1 MEVAGGKGESHQTVF
16 NVGLNQQF
24 VPFWN
29 GLMHLIGVIK
39 NDVITMR
46 YDWYDIISECEQ
58 FEKNYLNT
66 SGFCES
72 CVFYEMPAYLKGVM
86 AEADAAGL
94 YDCKQIAKDND
105 IIYTFCRERKRT
117 RRKLRTILFLLL
129 LCLCILIFKS
139 RIKSFFQEKKNVL
152 MAKLKSSS
160 TNP

>member
-1 MEVAGGKGESHQTVF
+1 MEVTGGKGKNHETTF

-46 YDWYDIISECEQ
+46 YDWYDVIKECET

-72 CVFYEMPAYLKGVM
+72 CVFYEMPSYLNDVLKKAQMEGIT
-86 AEADAAGL
+86 
-94 YDCKQIAKDND
+94 DCKEIAKDND
-105 IIYTFCRERKRT
+105 IIYTFCMERQRTKRS
-117 RRKLRTILFLLL
+117 LWLLIVFLLL
-129 LCLCILIFKS
+129 IIIGFILWFRSSIT
-139 RIKSFFQEKKNVL
+139 
-152 MAKLKSSS
+152 KLNSG
-160 TNP
+160 